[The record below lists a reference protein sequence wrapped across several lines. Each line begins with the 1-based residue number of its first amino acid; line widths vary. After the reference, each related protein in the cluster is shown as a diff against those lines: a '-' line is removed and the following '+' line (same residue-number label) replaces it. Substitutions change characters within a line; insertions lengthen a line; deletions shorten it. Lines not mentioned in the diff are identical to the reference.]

1 MRMSEDLC
9 RKFLDIIEDLATDST
24 TLRGSFYRWK
34 GKTLR
39 RNWDERPIHAD
50 ITERLSRTRMGAEL
64 AEEALEEHVRRAEKG
79 ESFED
84 PKTLDRAAS
93 GAAAEQRK
101 RRESLAR
108 ARGAPEE
115 PQHVA
120 IVVQPAPTRGIPV
133 IIEETG
139 SAGSGSS
146 RRTHNTPKMTPRVED
161 SYGLPPLRANPIYRS
176 VQRLAPLS
184 PEKRAAAREY
194 ARSAAAAGRKLPAAD
209 ATVVVRGKHGV
220 AGRPRGGVGGS
231 DLLRPRPGAPRPGAS
246 KLTVVQPRRGPVVY

>member
-1 MRMSEDLC
+1 MGFSKVASLFSPAVISRSLG
-9 RKFLDIIEDLATDST
+9 AV
-24 TLRGSFYRWK
+24 G
-34 GKTLR
+34 R
-39 RNWDERPIHAD
+39 RLN
-50 ITERLSRTRMGAEL
+50 G
-64 AEEALEEHVRRAEKG
+64 RAENRFLQRWIV
-79 ESFED
+79 SFSSALTTHAEWTKKQKA
-84 PKTLDRAAS
+84 PRLQRMRNAARSPRARADEPS
-93 GAAAEQRK
+93 RPAK